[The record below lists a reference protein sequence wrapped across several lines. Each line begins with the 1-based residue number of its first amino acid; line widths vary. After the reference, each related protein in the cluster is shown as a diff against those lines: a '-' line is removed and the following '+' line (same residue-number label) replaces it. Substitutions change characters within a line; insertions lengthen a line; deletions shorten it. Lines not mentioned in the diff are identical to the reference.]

1 MRPDHKTF
9 DRMLRRVQKPARYI
23 GGELGSVRK
32 RRETLAMRFAFCF
45 PDLYEVG
52 MSHLGMKILY
62 SLLNSRPEI
71 GCERVFMPDRDMEA
85 EMVREGVSLYGLESR
100 DPIRDFDMV
109 GFTLQYEMSYTT
121 ILRMLDLAG
130 IPRRSADRGEAM
142 PLVVGGGPCACNPE
156 PLADFF
162 DLFMLGEGEE
172 VILELCEAYID
183 AKDEGLSK
191 AEFLKR
197 AARIEGVYVP
207 SLYEVR
213 YLPDGRVES
222 ITPKEGAPARVRKRI
237 IENLDEVF
245 FPKTF
250 VVPYIGIVH
259 DRAMVEV
266 LRGCIRG
273 CRFCQAGFIYRPFRE
288 KDAGV
293 IAGDAKCLLRST
305 GYDEVSLTS
314 LSTGDHSELDGQL
327 TDLIPWTEARGI
339 HMALPSL
346 RLDSFSGEWLDKVQA
361 VRKSGLTFAP
371 EAGTQRMRD
380 VINKNLSEAEILD
393 TCHTAFEGGNT
404 SVKLYFMIGQP
415 TETMEDV
422 EGIVAIAQK
431 VVDLYYA
438 LPSKPKG
445 KGVTVTASVASFVPK
460 PFTPFQ
466 YEPQDTRELLHE
478 KQRRMLDCRHTKKI
492 TLKYH
497 DVDTSFLEAVL
508 ARGDRRLGAVIERAY
523 LAGCYLD
530 SWEEYFYIDRWLDS
544 FKAEG
549 LDPAFY
555 ANRRR
560 DYDELMPWSHLDY
573 GVSDAFL
580 IAENKKAHAAET
592 TPDCRSRCAGCGAN
606 RLAAGGGMK
615 GGVCR

>member
-1 MRPDHKTF
+1 
-9 DRMLRRVQKPARYI
+9 
-23 GGELGSVRK
+23 
-32 RRETLAMRFAFCF
+32 
-45 PDLYEVG
+45 
-52 MSHLGMKILY
+52 MS
-62 SLLNSRPEI
+62 
-71 GCERVFMPDRDMEA
+71 
-85 EMVREGVSLYGLESR
+85 REGVSLYGLESR
-100 DPIRDFDMV
+100 DPLGNFDMI

-130 IPRRSADRGEAM
+130 IPRRAADRDSLA

-156 PLADFF
+156 PIADFF

-191 AEFLKR
+191 SEFLRR
-197 AARIEGVYVP
+197 AAQIEGVYVP
-207 SLYEVR
+207 SLYDVR
-213 YLPDGRVES
+213 YLPDGRIES
-222 ITPKEGAPARVRKRI
+222 ITPKEGAPAKVTKRV
-237 IENLDEVF
+237 IETLDDVY

-293 IAGDAKCLLRST
+293 LADDAKCLLRST

-314 LSTGDHSELDGQL
+314 LSTGDHSELDQL
-327 TDLIPWTEARGI
+327 LSDLIPWTESRSI
-339 HMALPSL
+339 NMALPSL
-346 RLDSFSGEWLDKVQA
+346 RLDSFSGDWLEKVQA

-380 VINKNLSEAEILD
+380 VINKNLTEEEILD
-393 TCHTAFEGGNT
+393 TCRIAFEGGNT

-422 EGIVAIAQK
+422 EGIVSLAQK
-431 VVDLYYA
+431 IVDLYYS
-438 LPSKPKG
+438 LPTKPKG

-466 YEPQDTRELLHE
+466 YEPQDTREMLHE
-478 KQRRMLDCRHTKKI
+478 KQHRMLDCRRTKKI
-492 TLKYH
+492 TIKYH
-497 DVDTSFLEAVL
+497 DVDTSFLEAIL
-508 ARGDRRLGAVIERAY
+508 ARGDRRIGDVIERAY
-523 LAGCYLD
+523 LAGSYLD
-530 SWEEYFYIDRWLDS
+530 SWEENFSIDRWLDC
-544 FKAEG
+544 FEKEG

-555 ANRRR
+555 ANRKRE
-560 DYDELMPWSHLDY
+560 YDEVMPWSHLDY
-573 GVSDAFL
+573 GISDAFL
-580 IAENKKAHAAET
+580 IAENKRAREAVT
-592 TPDCRSRCAGCGAN
+592 TPECRSRCSGCGAN
-606 RLAAGGGMK
+606 RWK
-615 GGVCR
+615 GGICR